1 MSVAEAKWKDM
12 ETVSSVPYQ
21 SYQYHTNVR
30 DIEIIEIAIR

>member
-21 SYQYHTNVR
+21 YHTNVR
-30 DIEIIEIAIR
+30 DIKIIEIAIR